1 MSLDKFKEA
10 IAALVLV
17 ALVIAALALALDGF
31 QDGIEEDLVSVTSG
45 NESFSYTNATSA
57 SLNIDCF
64 SGISCSAVVN
74 GTTGVLIGSG
84 NYTCSDR
91 NITVYDNDVGGVNS
105 TYGWASTLYV
115 IYSCNPKDYAYNVTE
130 EGLEGISNSSS
141 YLSTI
146 GTLLGVAALIAVVI
160 MAFYFVRR

>member
-1 MSLDKFKEA
+1 MSLDKFKAA
-10 IAALVLV
+10 ISSLILI

-31 QDGIEEDLVSVTSG
+31 QDGIENENPCGTSG
-45 NESFSYTNATSA
+45 YSFNATSGA
-57 SLNIDCF
+57 CDN
-64 SGISCSAVVN
+64 
-74 GTTGVLIGSG
+74 TTHQLTKDM
-84 NYTCSDR
+84 NYQW
-91 NITVYDNDVGGVNS
+91 NITN
-105 TYGWASTLYV
+105 
-115 IYSCNPKDYAYNVTE
+115 